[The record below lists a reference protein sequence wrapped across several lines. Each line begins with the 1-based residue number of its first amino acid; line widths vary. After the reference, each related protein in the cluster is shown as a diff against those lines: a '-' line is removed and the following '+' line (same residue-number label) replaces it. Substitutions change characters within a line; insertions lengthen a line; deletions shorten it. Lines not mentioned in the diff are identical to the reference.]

1 MNIPNVFSTKVA
13 LPSEPADNQ
22 VDVPVPHARGE
33 PFYMSH
39 LRYDQVKNGQ
49 EYYIMYQYRS
59 VVDDSLC
66 MAFQVGTCKLNVN
79 YSRTGW
85 MFMFVD
91 VTNVYDAMNDED
103 RELLLPVVFLDTRI
117 SAVCDAMNGRDIARM
132 MEGHPGVIG
141 ALRRYMWLTQGQ
153 HQYMDLGN
161 TQRRFNL
168 NVFNKTI

>member
-1 MNIPNVFSTKVA
+1 
-13 LPSEPADNQ
+13 
-22 VDVPVPHARGE
+22 
-33 PFYMSH
+33 MSH

-59 VVDDSLC
+59 VVDDRVYL
-66 MAFQVGTCKLNVN
+66 AFQVGTCKLNVN

-91 VTNVYDAMNDED
+91 VTNVYDAMTDED

-117 SAVCDAMNGRDIARM
+117 SAVCDAMNGRDIARI

-141 ALRRYMWLTQGQ
+141 ALRRYMWLTHGQ
-153 HQYMDLGN
+153 HQYTDLGN